1 MKNRLN
7 KLSQTLNED
16 DMIPLLDDL
25 EDFGKGAEITEDEQ
39 QRILSSVMK
48 KAGFEMKDKTMVS
61 VKTDNEEKKIRSKQ
75 ITEVSRVKITVVSA
89 ACIVLA
95 LIGAFAASLML
106 GEDIKTGSP
115 SSGVSGGPS
124 VQTAQDNSD
133 NLDEIQASVV
143 PDVVGMNDEQARSAL
158 TQAGFLPI
166 RTEIYNDDVEIG
178 KVIESLPAHDENIV
192 YEQGSSVRYFVSLG
206 HFCTAEEVS
215 RERDEAQ
222 LKFSDVLDR
231 YNEENGCALSF
242 IVENSEE
249 IEIQQYLS
257 SAKNELDK
265 ILGMDGDQ
273 FYQYLCGEH
282 PDNLIGID
290 LNCILYDYGP
300 SLSEYTVTD
309 WQFSGLPYELGG
321 YVKGITDEKTIEKLE
336 ALLDEIDKIKDECE
350 YDEEANGVSQRGTGI
365 VGFQLKA
372 DGRVYWFSDLPDDT
386 NEQYQYANMAITVGD
401 ALYVGD
407 PADTVSYRIPFDMLK
422 EMIDLLSSQFDYASA
437 VEMLY
442 DQNPEIFEGDIVDYS
457 KYITEK

>member
-1 MKNRLN
+1 MKNILN

-25 EDFGKGAEITEDEQ
+25 EDFGKGAAITEDEQ

-48 KAGFEMKDKTMVS
+48 KAGFEMKDKTMAF
-61 VKTDNEEKKIRSKQ
+61 VKTDNDDKRVRSKQ
-75 ITEVSRVKITVVSA
+75 ITEVSRVKITVISA
-89 ACIVLA
+89 ACIMLA
-95 LIGAFAASLML
+95 LIGAFAVSLL
-106 GEDIKTGSP
+106 FGEDIKTGSP
-115 SSGVSGGPS
+115 SSGASGSPS
-124 VQTAQDNSD
+124 ARTAQDNSD
-133 NLDEIQASVV
+133 ETQPCVV

-166 RTEIYNDDVEIG
+166 RIEIYNDDVEIG
-178 KVIESLPAHDENIV
+178 KVVESLPAHDENTV
-192 YEQGSSVRYFVSLG
+192 YEQGSDVRYFVSLG
-206 HFCTAEEVS
+206 HFCTIEEVS
-215 RERDEAQ
+215 RERNEAQ

-242 IVENSEE
+242 IIEYSEE

-257 SAKNELDK
+257 NAKNELDK
-265 ILGMDGDQ
+265 ILEMDGEQ

-300 SLSEYTVTD
+300 SLAEYTVTD

-321 YVKGITDEKTIEKLE
+321 YVKGITDEKTIEKLKT
-336 ALLDEIDKIKDECE
+336 LLDEIDKIKDDCE

-386 NEQYQYANMAITVGD
+386 NEQYQYANMAITLGD
-401 ALYVGD
+401 KLYVGD

-437 VEMLY
+437 VEILY
-442 DQNPEIFEGDIVDYS
+442 DQHPEIFEGDIVDYS
-457 KYITEK
+457 KYITKY